1 MIWPLELLMKLKRSL
16 VYKHM
21 KNAHL
26 KLVFLLIATNVSAQK
41 FTSDEK
47 KIIQSGNVT
56 TMMKVIQITD
66 EKELKILTNVSTD
79 IDLKDELIATLA
91 QRMFLSMRDPN
102 NPGIGIAA
110 PQVGINRN
118 IFWVQRFDKEGEPF
132 ELYLNPKIVWRSAL
146 LRKGMEGCLS
156 IPDIDGAVY
165 RNYTIQ
171 LIYWDLEGK
180 FHEEIVE
187 GFTAVV
193 FQHEY
198 DHLNG
203 TLFTDRLKEQENLE
217 VFKINGEINLF
228 LEKKLERQ

>member
-26 KLVFLLIATNVSAQK
+26 KLVFLFIATNVSAQK

-171 LIYWDLEGK
+171 LIYWDLDGK

>member
-1 MIWPLELLMKLKRSL
+1 
-16 VYKHM
+16 M
-21 KNAHL
+21 KNT
-26 KLVFLLIATNVSAQK
+26 FLTFLFLFIATQLSAQK
-41 FTSDEK
+41 FSAEEK
-47 KIIQSGNVT
+47 KLIQSGDAK

-66 EKELKILTNVSTD
+66 EKELKILTSVSSD
-79 IDLKDELIATLA
+79 IDVNDKLLPVLA
-91 QRMFLSMRDPN
+91 QRMFLSMTDPA

-110 PQVGINRN
+110 PQVGINKN
-118 IFWVQRFDKEGEPF
+118 VFWVQRFDKEGEPF
-132 ELYLNPKIVWRSAL
+132 EFYINPKIIWRSAL

-156 IPDIDGAVY
+156 IPDISGEVL

-171 LIYWDLEGK
+171 LTYYDKEGE

-203 TLFTDRLKEQENLE
+203 ILFTTRLKEQENSGVIKVE
-217 VFKINGEINLF
+217 GNVNLF
-228 LEKKLERQ
+228 IEKKLRRQ

>member
-1 MIWPLELLMKLKRSL
+1 
-16 VYKHM
+16 M
-21 KNAHL
+21 KNT
-26 KLVFLLIATNVSAQK
+26 FLTFLFLFIATQLSAQK
-41 FTSDEK
+41 FSAEEK
-47 KIIQSGNVT
+47 KLIQSGDAK

-66 EKELKILTNVSTD
+66 EKELKILTCVSSD
-79 IDLKDELIATLA
+79 IDVKDKLLPVLA
-91 QRMFLSMRDPN
+91 QRMFLSMTDPA

-110 PQVGINRN
+110 PQVGINKN
-118 IFWVQRFDKEGEPF
+118 VFWVQRFDKEGEPF
-132 ELYLNPKIVWRSAL
+132 EFYINPKIIWRSAL

-156 IPDIDGAVY
+156 IPDINGEVL

-171 LIYWDLEGK
+171 LTYLDKEGK

-203 TLFTDRLKEQENLE
+203 ILFTTRLKEQENSGVNKVE
-217 VFKINGEINLF
+217 GNVNLF
-228 LEKKLERQ
+228 IEKKLSRQ

>member
-16 VYKHM
+16 VYKDM

-26 KLVFLLIATNVSAQK
+26 KLVFLFIATNVSAQK

-228 LEKKLERQ
+228 LEKKLKRQ